1 MRRFFTLIELLVVI
15 AIIAILAAM
24 LLPALN
30 QARDRAKSIQCVSN
44 LKQVGLGLIAYNA
57 SFSGFFPARNYW
69 DDSANPRYW
78 AGILLSTRSLSSS
91 ASFACPVTNPM
102 ATGTVSGSST
112 DTIGMY
118 IQKNNPY
125 LQDHPSWNGWEQ
137 ISYGY
142 NYGVL
147 GVGSVAKFNG
157 IKNTRLQKPSH
168 LITVADS
175 TADRR
180 KGYYSMRST
189 YGISL
194 DIAYPWHGTA
204 CNVLYA
210 DGHVKS
216 AVARARGEAGAA
228 QLYSATGV
236 LRNKDAVNSP
246 WINQ

>member
-24 LLPALN
+24 LLPALS
-30 QARDRAKSIQCVSN
+30 QARERARSVQCTSN

-57 SFSGFFPARNYW
+57 SFSGFFPARDYW
-69 DDSANPRYW
+69 NDSANPRYW
-78 AGILLSTRSLSSS
+78 PGVLLSTRSLPSS
-91 ASFACPVTNPM
+91 APFACPVTNPM
-102 ATGTVSGSST
+102 ASGTVSGSST

-125 LQDHPSWNGWEQ
+125 LQDHSGWSGWTQ

-147 GVGSVAKFNG
+147 GVGSTAGFKG
-157 IKNTRLQKPSH
+157 IKNSKLKKPSH
-168 LITVADS
+168 LITVADA
-175 TADRR
+175 TNDR
-180 KGYYSMRST
+180 KLGYYSMRST

-194 DIAYPWHGTA
+194 DIAFPWHGTA

-236 LRNKDAVNSP
+236 LRNKDAVDSP
-246 WINQ
+246 WVNL